1 MTPPTPATPTPHPA
15 VPYDVP
21 LTVPDPDALPDVQA
35 LCDIDDPWTAG
46 PDADALFT
54 RAMAQ
59 TDRWH
64 AARSPF
70 WAAVRDGHAGDVGAP
85 TTSTGRPAAAGLTV
99 PALPAAFLKRHEVVS
114 VPPEDVALELT
125 SSGTSGQKSHMLF
138 DHWTIDVAQRMVA
151 RVFAAEGWVDTEH
164 SVDYLLFSYE
174 PARGFDVG
182 TAFTD
187 NYLCDFAPARHVTH
201 ALRRTGGTS
210 PTHEA
215 DLSGCIAA
223 VDRAARDG
231 VPLRILGFP
240 SFLVAMLD
248 RMRATGHPPVD
259 LPAGSLVFTGGGW
272 KTHADREIPKD
283 EFRRRVRDGLGIPEV
298 RVRDSFGSVEHCV
311 PVVECDHHRLHLTV
325 WARAVA
331 RDVASL
337 EALPHGG
344 RGFLHLMSPY
354 ITSVPAHSVLM
365 GDMASVHAGA
375 ECPCGVATDWF
386 TLHGRAGVSRN
397 RSCAVAAAEM
407 LTSGKGAPA

>member
-1 MTPPTPATPTPHPA
+1 
-15 VPYDVP
+15 
-21 LTVPDPDALPDVQA
+21 
-35 LCDIDDPWTAG
+35 
-46 PDADALFT
+46 
-54 RAMAQ
+54 MAQ
-59 TDRWH
+59 G
-64 AARSPF
+64 
-70 WAAVRDGHAGDVGAP
+70 AVVDGPAC
-85 TTSTGRPAAAGLTV
+85 PAAAGLTV

-151 RVFAAEGWVDTEH
+151 RVFAAEGWVETEH

-187 NYLCDFAPARHVTH
+187 NYLCDFAPARRVTH

-215 DLSGCIAA
+215 DLPGCIAA

-344 RGFLHLMSPY
+344 RGFLHLMSQY

-375 ECPCGVATDWF
+375 ECPCEVGTDWF